1 MTTELANLV
10 SLAADKAGHGA
21 LWGVETTDLDCT
33 LVAWSQGSG
42 VARHT
47 NAEVDVLMVVISG
60 RVRLEVDDQT
70 FELGPNE
77 IAVIPV
83 GSERR
88 TEALTERAV
97 YLNVHKRKKKL
108 GLGNLGDFKSRPQP
122 D

>member
-10 SLAADKAGHGA
+10 SLAAEKSGHGA
-21 LWGVETTDLDCT
+21 LWGIETTDLDCT
-33 LVAWSQGSG
+33 LVAWPKGNG

-60 RVRLEVDDQT
+60 RVRLEVDNQS
-70 FELGPNE
+70 FELEPSE

-88 TEALTERAV
+88 TEALTDRAV
-97 YLNVHKRKKKL
+97 YLNVHKRKKKM
-108 GLGNLGDFKSRPQP
+108 GLGNLADFKARSQP
-122 D
+122 G

>member
-1 MTTELANLV
+1 MSTELANLI
-10 SLAADKAGHGA
+10 SLAAEKAGHGA

-33 LVAWSQGSG
+33 LVAWPQGSG
-42 VARHT
+42 VARHA

-60 RVRLEVDDQT
+60 RVRLDVDDQS
-70 FELGPNE
+70 FQLGPSE

-88 TEALTERAV
+88 TEALSDRVV
-97 YLNVHKRKKKL
+97 YLNVHKRKKKM
-108 GLGNLGDFKSRPQP
+108 GLGNLGEFKARPQP

>member
-10 SLAADKAGHGA
+10 SFASEKTGHGA

-60 RVRLEVDDQT
+60 RVQLDVDDQT
-70 FELGPNE
+70 FELGTSD

-97 YLNVHKRKKKL
+97 YLNVHKRKKKM